1 MFKFIHYKQV
11 IDRDIKSENIIMKNK
26 DNQLALVDFGAAK
39 FATMNALG
47 QTGTIIVQ
55 HPMWRR
61 KISKKSNFC

>member
-26 DNQLALVDFGAAK
+26 DHQLVLVDFGAAK

>member
-47 QTGTIIVQ
+47 QTETIIVQ

-61 KISKKSNFC
+61 KISNKSNFC